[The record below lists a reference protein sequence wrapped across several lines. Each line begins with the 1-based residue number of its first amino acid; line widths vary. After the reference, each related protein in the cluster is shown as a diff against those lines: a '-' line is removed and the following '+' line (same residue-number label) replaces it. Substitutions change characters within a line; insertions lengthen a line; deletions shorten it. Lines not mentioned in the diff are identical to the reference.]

1 MPTTNID
8 YKSPIYLQL
17 REVVRNKIDEGEY
30 APGCAIP
37 SENELAES
45 YGVNRL
51 TVRNA
56 IDALV
61 HEGLLRRVQGKG
73 AFVVGNLIQR
83 ELNSLGGFRQTILDH
98 KAEPG
103 TKVLTKTRRPA
114 GSKYAKIFG
123 IDPEDE
129 IFYIRRFN
137 TANGEPISID
147 HTYVPCA
154 KVPKLNGI
162 DLSVFSMYE
171 VYGFYDV
178 TPVRAWQTLDLV
190 HLETRDARMLGVD
203 PGQAVLMFC
212 CTCYDKDDEVMEF
225 TRSYTRSDK
234 CSFTVYNGLLK

>member
-1 MPTTNID
+1 M
-8 YKSPIYLQL
+8 
-17 REVVRNKIDEGEY
+17 
-30 APGCAIP
+30 IP
-37 SENELAES
+37 SENELAAT

-61 HEGLLRRVQGKG
+61 QEGLLRRVQGKG

-83 ELNSLGGFRQTILDH
+83 DLDSLGGFRQTVSDR

-103 TKVLTKTRRPA
+103 TKVLAKSSRPA

-137 TANGEPISID
+137 TANGEPVSID
-147 HTYVPCA
+147 HTYVPCG

-162 DLSVFSMYE
+162 DLGVFSLYE
-171 VYGFYDV
+171 VYGFYGV
-178 TPVRAWQTLDLV
+178 SPVRAWQTLDLV
-190 HLETRDARMLGVD
+190 HLEARDARMLGMD
-203 PGQAVLMFC
+203 PGQVVLLFC
-212 CTCYDKDDEVMEF
+212 CTSYDERGEVVEY
-225 TRSYTRSDK
+225 TRSYTCGDK
-234 CSFTVYNGLLK
+234 CTFTVHNGLLKDVDDLPERH